1 MKDSLLP
8 GLEHT
13 FTFQVPESKIV
24 PALYPESDEF
34 QMMPH
39 VLATG
44 YMVGLI
50 EWTCIQAINPHLNW
64 PEEQTVGTHINV
76 NHIAPTPPGLTVQVT
91 VQLKQVEGKKLVFN
105 IEARDDVELIS
116 QGTHERFII
125 YPEKFNKKVAQ
136 KARPALNS

>member
-13 FTFQVPESKIV
+13 FKFQVPESKIV